1 MRARY
6 GLLVLASMV
15 VSSWATAAEVCRQ
28 VDERGRTQ
36 FIDCRHARQGA
47 EQVDA
52 TLPETGANISTEK
65 QKERFRSGL
74 PPAATDAAAD
84 ADGKQG
90 AQDATSR
97 GGKEVL
103 KFRNDREFNAWV
115 AEQEKKCAADT
126 AAALKKMRD
135 VRIELCIQEQ
145 ERSESE
151 CRRYYADFGMR
162 GRGDGTSKRL
172 YDQPASCRQLDE
184 ARRQRNRGG

>member
-1 MRARY
+1 MRMRY

-52 TLPETGANISTEK
+52 TLPETGANISTQV
-65 QKERFRSGL
+65 QKDRFRAGL
-74 PPAATDAAAD
+74 PQEPVPGANGSADESKKSGRQTREPLPTFRGDAEYQNWIAA
-84 ADGKQG
+84 
-90 AQDATSR
+90 
-97 GGKEVL
+97 
-103 KFRNDREFNAWV
+103 
-115 AEQEKKCAADT
+115 QEEKCAADT
-126 AAALKKMRD
+126 AAALKRIRD
-135 VRIELCIQEQ
+135 TRIQLCIQEQ

-172 YDQPASCRQLDE
+172 YDQPDSCRRLDDV
-184 ARRQRNRGG
+184 RRQRRKAGG